1 VKTGTNMKIGCETRV
16 WTLVD
21 NRGADG
27 TVGPET
33 QINRREL

>member
-1 VKTGTNMKIGCETRV
+1 MKTGTNMKVGCETRA

-21 NRGADG
+21 RGADG

>member
-1 VKTGTNMKIGCETRV
+1 MKVGCETRA

-21 NRGADG
+21 RGADG